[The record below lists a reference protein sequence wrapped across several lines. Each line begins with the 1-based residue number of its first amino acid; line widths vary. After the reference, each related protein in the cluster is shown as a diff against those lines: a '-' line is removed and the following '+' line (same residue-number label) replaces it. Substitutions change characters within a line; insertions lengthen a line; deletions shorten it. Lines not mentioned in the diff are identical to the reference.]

1 MEERAIP
8 SEAIASLPEG
18 KYTGLDVTTST
29 GRPSPNADPTDSASE
44 IASLKAALMKM
55 ERKMA
60 AIEGKQSVSA
70 VETDV
75 NFPTVRG
82 NQILIVKV
90 HHQRHFLLKNL
101 LNQNENPLKRDEAR
115 SGKHPPAERDPQI
128 PRDVVLKVLIN
139 IQDDDLNYDEE
150 AVILDWYN
158 RDLSLIIDKETFL
171 SAKPMTSEDF
181 AYAWHGVRASY
192 GFLRGRLFYEV
203 KVEDHLAVPHL
214 EGEQH
219 PHIVRCG
226 WSIDDAG
233 MTLGEEP
240 FSYGY
245 DGRAK
250 ASTDLKIKDYGQ
262 PFGKGDVIGCFLD
275 MDSNPV
281 TMSFS
286 VNGRNFG
293 KCYEVSHRSLQG
305 KALFPHILTKNCTF
319 KVNFGS
325 ERPSFRL
332 KSRYRFVGQI
342 PLVEERCWGHGA
354 SDTTEF

>member
-1 MEERAIP
+1 MMQITKREPDTNREGPPPTAFSVKEFAEPEREP
-8 SEAIASLPEG
+8 FEKRRGEKRQASSQRGPPDSKRCRPE
-18 KYTGLDVTTST
+18 S
-29 GRPSPNADPTDSASE
+29 AD
-44 IASLKAALMKM
+44 
-55 ERKMA
+55 
-60 AIEGKQSVSA
+60 
-70 VETDV
+70 
-75 NFPTVRG
+75 
-82 NQILIVKV
+82 
-90 HHQRHFLLKNL
+90 
-101 LNQNENPLKRDEAR
+101 
-115 SGKHPPAERDPQI
+115 KHT
-128 PRDVVLKVLIN
+128 
-139 IQDDDLNYDEE
+139 DDDPNYDEE

-332 KSRYRFVGQI
+332 KSRYRFVAPWTCRVQRSRQE
-342 PLVEERCWGHGA
+342 LVAKQFQDRQPFLDLHQLCPR
-354 SDTTEF
+354 